1 MNVTRDGI
9 AVAVGA
15 VVAVL
20 LQVVVAPNIALFGAM
35 PNFVVAYALLVAI
48 VRPMAAGPVMP
59 FVLGLVFDL
68 VSGGPVGAMAFL
80 LVLMTFLAARAF
92 AVLDNDTLFMPLV
105 IFVAATVL
113 VEALYAA
120 FLLALGFDASAL
132 DVFLYRALPC
142 ALYDCVA
149 GLVLYPIMTR
159 LLSGGSQDR
168 GLRSPRL
175 R

>member
-1 MNVTRDGI
+1 
-9 AVAVGA
+9 
-15 VVAVL
+15 
-20 LQVVVAPNIALFGAM
+20 
-35 PNFVVAYALLVAI
+35 
-48 VRPMAAGPVMP
+48 MP

-120 FLLALGFDASAL
+120 FLLALGFDASSL

-142 ALYDCVA
+142 ALYDCVI
-149 GLVLYPIMTR
+149 GLVLYPLAARVLAGAAPAQPGT
-159 LLSGGSQDR
+159 
-168 GLRSPRL
+168 PRL

>member
-142 ALYDCVA
+142 ALYDCVI
-149 GLVLYPIMTR
+149 GLVLYPLAARVLAGAAPAQPGT
-159 LLSGGSQDR
+159 
-168 GLRSPRL
+168 PRL

>member
-15 VVAVL
+15 VIAVL
-20 LQVVVAPNIALFGAM
+20 LQIVVAPNIALFGAM

-48 VRPMAAGPVMP
+48 VRPATAGPVMP

-92 AVLDNDTLFMPLV
+92 AVLDNDTLFMPV
-105 IFVAATVL
+105 TIFVVATFAAEML
-113 VEALYAA
+113 YGALH
-120 FLLALGFDASAL
+120 SA
-132 DVFLYRALPC
+132 
-142 ALYDCVA
+142 
-149 GLVLYPIMTR
+149 
-159 LLSGGSQDR
+159 GGRVHLTLQT
-168 GLRSPRL
+168 GLRHRFPPQMGREYLRL
-175 R
+175 VTRP

>member
-92 AVLDNDTLFMPLV
+92 AVLDNDTLFMPLSTPSSRPTSRV
-105 IFVAATVL
+105 TVW
-113 VEALYAA
+113 LYASP
-120 FLLALGFDASAL
+120 LLPTT
-132 DVFLYRALPC
+132 RAAP
-142 ALYDCVA
+142 
-149 GLVLYPIMTR
+149 PSM
-159 LLSGGSQDR
+159 S
-168 GLRSPRL
+168 
-175 R
+175 

>member
-15 VVAVL
+15 VIAVL
-20 LQVVVAPNIALFGAM
+20 LQIVVAPNIALFGAM

-48 VRPMAAGPVMP
+48 VRPATAGPVMP

-68 VSGGPVGAMAFL
+68 VGAMAFL

-120 FLLALGFDASAL
+120 FLLALGFDAGAL

-142 ALYDCVA
+142 ALYDCVI
-149 GLVLYPIMTR
+149 GLVLYPLAARVLAGAAPAQPGT
-159 LLSGGSQDR
+159 
-168 GLRSPRL
+168 PRL

>member
-92 AVLDNDTLFMPLV
+92 AVLDNDTLFMPLA
-105 IFVAATVL
+105 IFVAC
-113 VEALYAA
+113 ALLAA

-142 ALYDCVA
+142 ALYDCVI
-149 GLVLYPIMTR
+149 GLVLYPLAARVLAGAAPAQPGT
-159 LLSGGSQDR
+159 
-168 GLRSPRL
+168 PRL

>member
-120 FLLALGFDASAL
+120 FLHRRSASMPAPSTCSCTARC
-132 DVFLYRALPC
+132 RA
-142 ALYDCVA
+142 
-149 GLVLYPIMTR
+149 
-159 LLSGGSQDR
+159 
-168 GLRSPRL
+168 RSTTA
-175 R
+175 

>member
-15 VVAVL
+15 VIAVL
-20 LQVVVAPNIALFGAM
+20 LQIVVAPNIALFGAM

-48 VRPMAAGPVMP
+48 VRPATAGPVMP

-113 VEALYAA
+113 VEALY
-120 FLLALGFDASAL
+120 
-132 DVFLYRALPC
+132 
-142 ALYDCVA
+142 DCVI
-149 GLVLYPIMTR
+149 GLVLYPLAARVLAGAAPAQPGT
-159 LLSGGSQDR
+159 
-168 GLRSPRL
+168 PRL

>member
-68 VSGGPVGAMAFL
+68 VSGGPVGTMAFL

-92 AVLDNDTLFMPLV
+92 AVLDNDTLFMPV
-105 IFVAATVL
+105 TIFVVATFAAEML
-113 VEALYAA
+113 YGAL
-120 FLLALGFDASAL
+120 LIGLGLSASPVDA
-132 DVFLYRALPC
+132 FLYRALPC
-142 ALYDCVA
+142 TLYDCVV
-149 GLVLYPIMTR
+149 GLVLYPIIAR
-159 LLSGGSQDR
+159 LLASGAQDR
-168 GLRSPRL
+168 GPRTPRL